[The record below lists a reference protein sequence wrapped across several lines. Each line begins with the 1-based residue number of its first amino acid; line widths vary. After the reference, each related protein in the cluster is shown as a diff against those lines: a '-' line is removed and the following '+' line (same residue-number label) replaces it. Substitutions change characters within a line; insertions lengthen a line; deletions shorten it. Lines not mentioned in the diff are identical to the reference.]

1 MDEED
6 GRVVVEEELIFE
18 ADDEEMAELVSFK
31 LLFIRNVWPPCM
43 MQLQRIILIKHIR
56 KFSYL

>member
-18 ADDEEMAELVSFK
+18 ADDEEMAELVGWKIWSETFDHHVFFK
-31 LLFIRNVWPPCM
+31 ILL
-43 MQLQRIILIKHIR
+43 
-56 KFSYL
+56 SY

>member
-18 ADDEEMAELVSFK
+18 ADDEEMAELVGWS
-31 LLFIRNVWPPCM
+31 
-43 MQLQRIILIKHIR
+43 LI
-56 KFSYL
+56 YVV